1 MFLILFVLNDA
12 ERLEEILDAWEKI
25 GVPGVTILRSTGL
38 GRRRQKPGIWDDL
51 PLMPSLQS
59 LLEHEELFSRT
70 LFTVVSDEA
79 MIQELVDAAENVV
92 GSLDQPETGLVVV
105 LPVSKVYGLAKIR
118 KS

>member
-1 MFLILFVLNDA
+1 MYLILFVLNDA
-12 ERLEEILDAWEKI
+12 ERLGEILDAWEKI
-25 GVPGVTILRSTGL
+25 GVPGVTILHSTGL
-38 GRRRQKPGIWDDL
+38 GRKRQKPGIWDDL

-79 MIQELVDAAENVV
+79 MIEALVHAAENTI
-92 GSLDQPETGLVVV
+92 GSLDQPDTGLVVV
-105 LPVSKVYGLAKIR
+105 LPVSRVYGFGKIQ